1 MPETLRRRNRLSDAQ
16 TRLVVA
22 VAAGSG
28 VLGAFAGCHPTQTS
42 IVDPVLTGAVAALVA
57 WAGATSVWWA
67 AGTGGAVIAVCQP
80 TSWHLWV
87 ALAVVLTMCGV
98 GALRLSAAGAR
109 ALAAAGVAQAALRL
123 DLRHPFGLSALIG
136 GLAMGVI
143 VVSGIR
149 RRSSETRRIVR
160 VTAVGLSAVAGAAL
174 LLALVT
180 GLAARSSITKGVDS
194 ATKGLR
200 FMRAGDPSAASEAL
214 AQSATSLSSARS
226 LVKSPLLWPAKL
238 IPGLSQHVHTAERLV
253 TAGRDTARVVSG
265 AVSGVD
271 VRSVKVR
278 AGVVDL
284 SAIDRLQLP
293 LETTRDAVVL
303 LDEAVNKS
311 RTGWLIDPLNSR
323 LRRLAQ
329 ETAKASLQ
337 GRNAVEAARLAPSL
351 LGADSKR
358 VWLVLFTTPAEARG
372 LGGFPGNW
380 AEITTERGRIT
391 VTRKGTVVSLINGGP
406 NKKGRIVHAPQDYL
420 DRYGKYG
427 AGINGAPMRPIFWNN
442 ITLSPDGPTVAEIAA
457 DLYAQSG
464 GQPVDGVIVAD
475 PYALQAIVSLTGP
488 LTLSSDGTDEP
499 PVLTPS
505 NIVHFL
511 LVDQYQRYAGST
523 SSRKDALQEASD
535 LAVKTLLSKDLPSP
549 VTIARAFG
557 KPLATGHLMF
567 WSLNPKDQAPI
578 RALGISGTLPQPVS
592 DGFSYTLNNS
602 GPNKMDT
609 FVNRSLEYRAKVNE
623 RTGSVTATA
632 TIRIKN
638 NATEAVALPDDVTGN
653 YRGAPRGSIQSLLSV
668 YSPLQLF
675 SASIDGRTVAFGDDR
690 LFERGW
696 RVYDSQITVPPG
708 KELVIELRFV
718 GKVNVTQGYSWLT
731 KPQPLVAP
739 NNVTVDIRFKHG
751 KRSIRYSGPLDVTTP
766 LT

>member
-1 MPETLRRRNRLSDAQ
+1 MPESLRRRNRLTDTQ
-16 TRLVVA
+16 TRIVVG
-22 VAAGSG
+22 VAAASG
-28 VLGAFAGCHPTQTS
+28 ILGAFAGCQPTQTRF
-42 IVDPVLTGAVAALVA
+42 IDPVLTGLLAALVA

-67 AGTGGAVIAVCQP
+67 AGAGGAVIAVCQP

-87 ALAVVLTMCGV
+87 ALAVVVVMFAIGV
-98 GALRLSAAGAR
+98 LRLGAAATR
-109 ALAAAGVAQAALRL
+109 ALAAAGIAQTALRL
-123 DLRHPFGLSALIG
+123 DLRHPFGFSALVAA
-136 GLAMGVI
+136 LTLGVI
-143 VVSGIR
+143 LVSGIR
-149 RRSSETRRIVR
+149 RRSSETRRVVR
-160 VTAVGLSAVAGAAL
+160 LIAVALSAVAGLAL
-174 LLALVT
+174 LLAVVG
-180 GLAARSSITKGVDS
+180 GLAARGSITRGVDG

-200 FMRAGDPSAASEAL
+200 FMRAGDPDGASESL
-214 AQSATSLSSARS
+214 AKSASDLSSARS
-226 LVKSPLLWPAKL
+226 IVKSPLLWPAKL
-238 IPGLSQHVHTAERLV
+238 IPGLSQHVHSAERLV
-253 TAGRDTARVVSG
+253 SAGRDTARVVSR

-278 AGVVDL
+278 SGVVDL

-303 LDEAVNKS
+303 LDEAVAKS

-323 LRRLAQ
+323 LRRLAR

-351 LGADSKR
+351 LGADGKR

-505 NIVHFL
+505 NIVQFL
-511 LVDQYQRYAGST
+511 LFDQYARYAGST
-523 SSRKDALQEASD
+523 TTRKDALQEASD
-535 LAVKTLLSKDLPSP
+535 LAVKTLLGKDLPSP

-567 WSLNPKDQAPI
+567 WSLNPEDQAPI
-578 RALGISGTLPQPVS
+578 RSLGISGTLPQPES

-609 FVNRSLEYRAKVNE
+609 FVNRSLDYQATVNE
-623 RTGSVTATA
+623 HTGAVTATA

-638 NATEAVALPDDVTGN
+638 NATETVALPDDVTGN
-653 YRGAPRGSIQSLLSV
+653 YRGAPRGSVQSLLSV

-675 SASIDGRTVAFGDDR
+675 SASIDGKPVAFGDDR

-696 RVYDSQITVPPG
+696 RVYDTQITVPPG
-708 KELVIELRFV
+708 KELVIELRLV
-718 GKVNVTQGYSWLT
+718 GKVDVSQGYSWLT
-731 KPQPLVAP
+731 KPQPLAAP
-739 NNVTVDIRFKHG
+739 NNVSVSIRFKHG
-751 KRSIRYSGPLDVTTP
+751 KRSVRYRGPLDVTTG